1 MSAGRTRDGSAS
13 AQFDSRAGFF
23 NDRLRGGATVLINE
37 DQKAVVEGLAL
48 GADDC
53 CGQVFFKRER
63 RGIFFPIDRLR
74 DGKAFAVRVSPR
86 VVSGD
91 CSSLPVRCRYRM
103 TWSASVVFTPVG

>member
-1 MSAGRTRDGSAS
+1 MRTM
-13 AQFDSRAGFF
+13 
-23 NDRLRGGATVLINE
+23 
-37 DQKAVVEGLAL
+37 KAVVEGLAL

-91 CSSLPVRCRYRM
+91 CSSLPVRCRYKM